1 MIDPV
6 EMDFSYQ
13 QAYRAKSP
21 EAYERLLHD
30 AIVGDSTLFARN
42 DEVENSWNFMAPFL
56 GDLSKTSPLRFYT
69 AGTDGPEEQDRIG
82 ETTSV

>member
-6 EMDFSYQ
+6 DMDFSYQ
-13 QAYRAKSP
+13 QAYHSQAP

-42 DEVENSWNFMAPFL
+42 DEVENSWTFMTPFL
-56 GDLSKTSPLRFYT
+56 GDLTKLSPLRFYT
-69 AGTDGPEEQDRIG
+69 AGTDGPEEQDRISSPSP
-82 ETTSV
+82 T